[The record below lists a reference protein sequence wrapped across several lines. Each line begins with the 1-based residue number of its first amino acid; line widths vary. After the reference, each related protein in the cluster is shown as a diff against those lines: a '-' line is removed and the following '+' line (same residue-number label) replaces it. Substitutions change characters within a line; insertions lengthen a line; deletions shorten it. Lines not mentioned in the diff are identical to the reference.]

1 MAKRRGSTKST
12 PRRPRFRGVNLLNT
26 GVDVYQFNALTEFI
40 MGQGFGGA
48 FIAPLLDPSNKFS
61 KISGKIDGALDIK
74 EVTALL
80 LGDDGGNISGSR
92 VVQGGTGTYTLGSAI
107 VENMKNNAI
116 PTVIKIGGSKLVK
129 KIIQKSGVSRS
140 FNKLSR
146 QLGVSD
152 MVRM

>member
-1 MAKRRGSTKST
+1 MAKRRGGKKSA
-12 PRRPRFRGVNLLNT
+12 PRRPRFRGINLLNT
-26 GVDVYQFNALTEFI
+26 GVDVYNFNALTELF
-40 MGQGFGGA
+40 MGQGIGGA
-48 FIAPLLDPSNKFS
+48 FISPLMDPSNKFGT
-61 KISGKIDGALDIK
+61 IGGKVDGALDIK

-80 LGDDGGNISGSR
+80 LGDDGGRISGSR
-92 VVQGGTGTYTLGSAI
+92 VVQGGTGSMTLGSAI

-116 PTVIKIGGSKLVK
+116 PTVIKIGGSRLVK

-152 MVRM
+152 LVRM